1 MIHQQEIEMGNKGKH
16 KDKKKKLTKKELKKL
31 NHDKLVNKKGKDDFL
46 DENKKA
52 A

>member
-1 MIHQQEIEMGNKGKH
+1 MGNKGNH

-31 NHDKLVNKKGKDDFL
+31 NHEKLVNKKSKDVVL

>member
-1 MIHQQEIEMGNKGKH
+1 MGNKGKH

-31 NHDKLVNKKGKDDFL
+31 NHEKLINKKNNHDF